1 MIEQARRTYPHLTF
15 VLADASDFQFPE
27 PFDAVFSNAALH
39 WMKRSAE
46 VAASISRTLKQGGR
60 FVAEFGGKGN
70 LDAIHAAIH
79 QAMEAMGCPAGE
91 DLNLLY
97 FPSIG
102 EYAGLLEERR
112 LAVTYATLYD
122 RPTPLEDGEN
132 GLRHWLEMFARDFL
146 ARLTLPQQRKLVK
159 IVEDRLRP
167 TLFRDGTW
175 FADYRRI
182 RIVAVR
188 E

>member
-1 MIEQARRTYPHLTF
+1 
-15 VLADASDFQFPE
+15 
-27 PFDAVFSNAALH
+27 VFSNAALH

-46 VAASISRTLKQGGR
+46 VADRISRALRPRGR

-70 LDAIHAAIH
+70 LDAIHGSIH
-79 QAMEAMGCPAGE
+79 QAMQALGCPAGE

-97 FPSIG
+97 FPTVG
-102 EYAGLLEERR
+102 EYASLLEARR
-112 LAVTYATLYD
+112 LAVTYASLFD
-122 RPTPLEDGEN
+122 RPTPLEGGDD
-132 GLRHWLEMFARDFL
+132 GLRHWIEMFARDFL
-146 ARLTLPQQRKLVK
+146 ARLAPPQQQQL
-159 IVEDRLRP
+159 ITMVENQLRP

-182 RIVAVR
+182 RVIAVR